1 MKKVTHFCAGIL
13 LIFALICGFVVDE
26 PVTVYAAAGT
36 FVQPYADMIGQ
47 GGYIY
52 YIRTSETDGSCGIWR
67 MKVATG
73 KASKVVEESGTI
85 VKMAVCGQRLYYTA
99 PNDNSGWEVRSCRLN
114 GDDLQTVCGGVV
126 CYANSENIYCI
137 RTVNETQ
144 SRLYVKNIATGKN
157 TSIRTVKAGQ
167 VLDYVGTVGNDSYYY
182 IYDGKTDKLALYRL
196 HTATNQLIRIATE
209 KRVVEDSNAVFQV
222 SDVRQIDGEL
232 YYNFGS
238 YEGSGNFW
246 NGTIKKLTV
255 DGKKKTVAK
264 LVSDDQI
271 IFGSRELYFTNPT
284 GNNYKYN
291 LKTGKKEQYSLK
303 FEENIS
309 YTIFGDKTYMA
320 DTSDRK
326 KIVISRFT
334 SGTDRETL
342 TKGFISIPFKQKSN
356 VSYGVSLKQI
366 GIYNMVCVTGRDY
379 TDASYGWRGKLVSI
393 DWFITDGAG
402 TLLGS
407 FR

>member
-1 MKKVTHFCAGIL
+1 MKKVTHICAGIL
-13 LIFALICGFVVDE
+13 LMLALVTGFAVGE
-26 PVTVYAAAGT
+26 PVTVHAAGT

-85 VKMAVCGQRLYYTA
+85 VKMAVCGQQLYYTTS
-99 PNDNSGWEVRSCRLN
+99 NDDSQWEVRSCRLN
-114 GDDLQTVCGGVV
+114 GDGIQTECAGVV
-126 CYANSENIYCI
+126 CDATSENIYCI

-144 SRLYVKNIATGKN
+144 YRLYAKNTATGKN
-157 TSIRTVKAGQ
+157 TSIRTAKAGQ
-167 VLDYVGTVGNDSYYY
+167 VLDYVCTDGNSSYYY
-182 IYDGKTDKLALYRL
+182 IYDSKTDKLTLYR
-196 HTATNQLIRIATE
+196 HNTATNQLIRVTTE
-209 KRVVEDSNAVFQV
+209 KRVVADSVSSLQV
-222 SDVRQIDGEL
+222 SDVRQLGGEL

-238 YEGSGNFW
+238 YEGSGSFW

-255 DGKKKTVAK
+255 DGRKKTVSK
-264 LVSDDQI
+264 LVSDDRI
-271 IFGSRELYFTNPT
+271 IAGSRELYFTNTT

-291 LKTGKKEQYSLK
+291 LKTGKKEKYSLK
-303 FEENIS
+303 FEDNIS
-309 YTIFGDKTYMA
+309 YTILSDKTYMA
-320 DTSDRK
+320 DTSNKK

-334 SGTDRETL
+334 SGTDRENL
-342 TKGFISIPFKQKSN
+342 TKSFISIPFKQKTG
-356 VSYGVSLKQI
+356 VSYAVSLIQT
-366 GIYNMVCVTGRDY
+366 GIYNMVCVIGRDY
-379 TDASYGWRGKLVSI
+379 TDVSYGWRGKLTSI

-407 FR
+407 FQ

>member
-1 MKKVTHFCAGIL
+1 MKKVTHICAGIL
-13 LIFALICGFVVDE
+13 LMLALVTGFAVGE
-26 PVTVYAAAGT
+26 PVTVHAAGT

-85 VKMAVCGQRLYYTA
+85 VKMAVCGQQLYYTTS
-99 PNDNSGWEVRSCRLN
+99 NDDSQWEVRSCRLN
-114 GDDLQTVCGGVV
+114 GDGIQTECAGVV
-126 CYANSENIYCI
+126 CDATSENIYCI

-144 SRLYVKNIATGKN
+144 YRLYAKNTATGKN
-157 TSIRTVKAGQ
+157 TSIRTAKAGQ
-167 VLDYVGTVGNDSYYY
+167 VLDYVCTDGNSSYYY
-182 IYDGKTDKLALYRL
+182 IYDSKTDKLTLYRL
-196 HTATNQLIRIATE
+196 NTANNQLIRVTTE
-209 KRVVEDSNAVFQV
+209 KRVVADSVSSLQV
-222 SDVRQIDGEL
+222 SDVRQLGGEL

-238 YEGSGNFW
+238 YEGSGSFW

-255 DGKKKTVAK
+255 DGRKKTVSK
-264 LVSDDQI
+264 LVSDDRI
-271 IFGSRELYFTNPT
+271 IAGSRELYFTNTT

-291 LKTGKKEQYSLK
+291 LKTGKKEKYSLK

-309 YTIFGDKTYMA
+309 YTILGDKTYMA
-320 DTSDRK
+320 DTSNKK

-334 SGTDRETL
+334 SGTDRENL
-342 TKGFISIPFKQKSN
+342 TKSFISIPFKQKTG
-356 VSYGVSLKQI
+356 VSYAVSLIQT
-366 GIYNMVCVTGRDY
+366 GIYNMVCVIGRDY
-379 TDASYGWRGKLVSI
+379 TDVSYGWRGKLTSI

-407 FR
+407 FQ

>member
-1 MKKVTHFCAGIL
+1 MKKVTHICAGIL
-13 LIFALICGFVVDE
+13 LMLALVTGFAVGE
-26 PVTVYAAAGT
+26 PVTVHAAGT

-85 VKMAVCGQRLYYTA
+85 VKMAVCGQQLYYTTS
-99 PNDNSGWEVRSCRLN
+99 NDDSQWEVRSCRLN
-114 GDDLQTVCGGVV
+114 GDGIQTECAGVV
-126 CYANSENIYCI
+126 CDATSENIYCI

-144 SRLYVKNIATGKN
+144 YRLYAKNTATGKN
-157 TSIRTVKAGQ
+157 TSIRTAKAGQ
-167 VLDYVGTVGNDSYYY
+167 VLDYVCTDGNSSYYY
-182 IYDGKTDKLALYRL
+182 IYDSKTDKLTLYRL
-196 HTATNQLIRIATE
+196 NTATNQLIRVTTE
-209 KRVVEDSNAVFQV
+209 KRVVADSVSSLQV
-222 SDVRQIDGEL
+222 SDVRQLGGEL

-238 YEGSGNFW
+238 YEGSGSFW

-255 DGKKKTVAK
+255 DGRKKTVSK
-264 LVSDDQI
+264 LVSDDRI
-271 IFGSRELYFTNPT
+271 IAGSRELYFTNTT

-291 LKTGKKEQYSLK
+291 LKTGKKEKYSLK

-309 YTIFGDKTYMA
+309 YTILGDKTYMA
-320 DTSDRK
+320 DTSNKK

-334 SGTDRETL
+334 SGTDRENL
-342 TKGFISIPFKQKSN
+342 TKSFISIPFKQKTG
-356 VSYGVSLKQI
+356 VSYAVSLIQT
-366 GIYNMVCVTGRDY
+366 GIYNMVCVIGRDY
-379 TDASYGWRGKLVSI
+379 TDVSYGWRGKLTSI

-407 FR
+407 FQ

>member
-1 MKKVTHFCAGIL
+1 MKKVTHICAGIL
-13 LIFALICGFVVDE
+13 LMLALVTGFAVGE
-26 PVTVYAAAGT
+26 PVTVHAAGT

-85 VKMAVCGQRLYYTA
+85 VKMAVCGQQLYYTTS
-99 PNDNSGWEVRSCRLN
+99 NDDSQWEVRSCRLN
-114 GDDLQTVCGGVV
+114 GDGIQTECAGVV
-126 CYANSENIYCI
+126 CDATSENIYCI

-144 SRLYVKNIATGKN
+144 YRLYAKNTATGKN
-157 TSIRTVKAGQ
+157 TSIRTAKAGQ
-167 VLDYVGTVGNDSYYY
+167 VLDYVCTDGNSSYYY
-182 IYDGKTDKLALYRL
+182 IYDSKTDKLTLYRL
-196 HTATNQLIRIATE
+196 NTATNQLIRVTTE
-209 KRVVEDSNAVFQV
+209 KRVVADSVSSLQV
-222 SDVRQIDGEL
+222 SDVRQLGGEL

-238 YEGSGNFW
+238 YEGSGSFW

-255 DGKKKTVAK
+255 DGRKKTVSK
-264 LVSDDQI
+264 LVSDDRI
-271 IFGSRELYFTNPT
+271 IAGSRELYFTNTT

-291 LKTGKKEQYSLK
+291 LKTGKKEKYSLK
-303 FEENIS
+303 FEDNIS
-309 YTIFGDKTYMA
+309 YTILSDKTYMA
-320 DTSDRK
+320 DTSNKK

-334 SGTDRETL
+334 SGTDRENL
-342 TKGFISIPFKQKSN
+342 TKSFISIPFKQKTG
-356 VSYGVSLKQI
+356 VSYAVILIQT
-366 GIYNMVCVTGRDY
+366 GIYNMVCVIGRDY
-379 TDASYGWRGKLVSI
+379 TDVSYGWRGKLTSI

-407 FR
+407 FQ

>member
-1 MKKVTHFCAGIL
+1 MKKVTHICAGIL
-13 LIFALICGFVVDE
+13 LMLALVTGFAVGE
-26 PVTVYAAAGT
+26 PVTVHAAGT

-85 VKMAVCGQRLYYTA
+85 VKMAVCGQQLYYTTS
-99 PNDNSGWEVRSCRLN
+99 NDDSQWEVRSCRLN
-114 GDDLQTVCGGVV
+114 GDGIQTECAGVV
-126 CYANSENIYCI
+126 CDATSENIYCI

-144 SRLYVKNIATGKN
+144 YRLYAKNTATGKN
-157 TSIRTVKAGQ
+157 TSIRTAKAGQ
-167 VLDYVGTVGNDSYYY
+167 VLDYVCTDGNSSYYY
-182 IYDGKTDKLALYRL
+182 IYDSKTDKLTLYRL
-196 HTATNQLIRIATE
+196 NTATNQLIRVTTE
-209 KRVVEDSNAVFQV
+209 KRVVADSVSSLQV
-222 SDVRQIDGEL
+222 SDVRQLGGEL

-238 YEGSGNFW
+238 YEGSGSFW

-255 DGKKKTVAK
+255 DGRKKTVSK
-264 LVSDDQI
+264 LVSDDRI
-271 IFGSRELYFTNPT
+271 IAGSRELYFTNTT

-291 LKTGKKEQYSLK
+291 LKTGKKEKYSLK
-303 FEENIS
+303 FEDNIS
-309 YTIFGDKTYMA
+309 YTILSDKTYMA
-320 DTSDRK
+320 DTSNKK

-334 SGTDRETL
+334 SGTDRENL
-342 TKGFISIPFKQKSN
+342 TKSFISIPFKQKTG
-356 VSYGVSLKQI
+356 VSYAVSLIQT
-366 GIYNMVCVTGRDY
+366 GIYNMVCVIGRDY
-379 TDASYGWRGKLVSI
+379 TDVSYGWRGKLTSI

-407 FR
+407 FQ